1 MKFRKPCQ
9 LIAEKLKK
17 EGIFRPKFLLFPGRG
32 NFLNRA
38 AWEIARGRFGVIKAK
53 NFGKEIK
60 PGKVLG
66 EVEGVK
72 FLGLRGEEKAD
83 AVIVKGRG
91 EIDFSNVEFRYP
103 TVGVD
108 FSLFEKLLPSEKKSL
123 AVQIEIAFGIVKDYF
138 TPENF
143 AVTSLDEEG
152 RSFLQEF
159 FRPKVPFKT
168 VEINSFKNVIVLDPN
183 AEKEFTHE
191 EVDESTLILIGGIV
205 DSSERLKGS
214 TAEILPEVK
223 HRKITYKGQVEIV
236 PDRINEI
243 TKIVCQY
250 LTENKS
256 LEEVV
261 RENLTRDSKLRWLR
275 KTLQKEVVKFYN
287 STGLLRGIPEE
298 KWKKW
303 QEEFGISD
311 FLFRKAAGH
320 VGGFFVFKNSLFD
333 KVKGKT
339 KKRGKEVFVVEEIGD
354 EDVVKVYP

>member
-1 MKFRKPCQ
+1 MKFKKPCQ
-9 LIAEKLKK
+9 LIAERLK
-17 EGIFRPKFLLFPGRG
+17 EESIFRPKFLLFPGRG

-38 AWEIARGRFGVIKAK
+38 AWEIVRGRFGVIKAE
-53 NFGKEIK
+53 NFGEEIK
-60 PGKVLG
+60 PGKVLS
-66 EVEGVK
+66 EIEGVK
-72 FLGLRGEEKAD
+72 FLGLKGKEEAD

-91 EIDFSNVEFRYP
+91 EIDLSDLKFRYP

-123 AVQIEIAFGIVKDYF
+123 AVQIEIAFGTVKDYF

-143 AVTSLDEEG
+143 VVTSLNEEG
-152 RSFLQEF
+152 KSFLQEF
-159 FRPKVPFKT
+159 FKPKVPFKT
-168 VEINSFKNVIVLDPN
+168 ADIESFENVIVLDPN

-191 EVDESTLILIGGIV
+191 EVNENTLILIGGIV

-223 HRKITYKGQVEIV
+223 HRKITYKGKVEIV

-250 LTENKS
+250 LTEDKS

-261 RENLTRDSKLRWLR
+261 KENLTRDSKLRWLR
-275 KTLQKEVVKFYN
+275 KTLQKEVIRFYN
-287 STGLLRGIPEE
+287 GTTLLRGIPEE

-303 QEEFGISD
+303 QEEFGMSD

-320 VGGFFVFKNSLFD
+320 VGGFFVFRNSLFD

-339 KKRGKEVFVVEEIGD
+339 KKRGKEVFVIEEISD